1 MGKFLWTVVKLRMND
16 FWKKRLGSDDDYKR
30 EELIKKIVDVIEHMS
45 IEELE
50 ALAYGMSTK
59 TAASEL

>member
-1 MGKFLWTVVKLRMND
+1 MND
-16 FWKKRLGSDDDYKR
+16 FWKKRLGSDDEYKR

-50 ALAYGMSTK
+50 A
-59 TAASEL
+59 

>member
-1 MGKFLWTVVKLRMND
+1 MND
-16 FWKKRLGSDDDYKR
+16 FWNKRLGSDDDYR
-30 EELIKKIVDVIEHMS
+30 RDELIKKIVDVIEHMS

-59 TAASEL
+59 SAASEL

>member
-1 MGKFLWTVVKLRMND
+1 MND
-16 FWKKRLGSDDDYKR
+16 FWNKRLCSDDDYR
-30 EELIKKIVDVIEHMS
+30 RDVLIKKIVDVIEHMS

>member
-1 MGKFLWTVVKLRMND
+1 MND
-16 FWKKRLGSDDDYKR
+16 FWNKRLGSDDDYR
-30 EELIKKIVDVIEHMS
+30 RDELIKKIVDVIEHMS

-59 TAASEL
+59 TAASDYNLIGTGVYY

>member
-1 MGKFLWTVVKLRMND
+1 MND
-16 FWKKRLGSDDDYKR
+16 FWNKRLGSDDDYR
-30 EELIKKIVDVIEHMS
+30 RDELIKKIVDVIEHMS

-50 ALAYGMSTK
+50 ALAYGMAAK

>member
-1 MGKFLWTVVKLRMND
+1 MND
-16 FWKKRLGSDDDYKR
+16 FWKKRLGSDEYKR

>member
-1 MGKFLWTVVKLRMND
+1 MND
-16 FWKKRLGSDDDYKR
+16 FWKKRLGSDDEYKR

-59 TAASEL
+59 TAASELQIGTGAYI

>member
-1 MGKFLWTVVKLRMND
+1 MND
-16 FWKKRLGSDDDYKR
+16 SWNKRLGSDDDYR
-30 EELIKKIVDVIEHMS
+30 RDELIKKIVDVIEHIS

>member
-1 MGKFLWTVVKLRMND
+1 MND
-16 FWKKRLGSDDDYKR
+16 FWKKSLGSDDEYKR
-30 EELIKKIVDVIEHMS
+30 EELIKNIVDVIEHMR

>member
-1 MGKFLWTVVKLRMND
+1 MND
-16 FWKKRLGSDDDYKR
+16 FWKKRLGSDDEYKR

-59 TAASEL
+59 RLLRNYNLIDTGAYI

>member
-1 MGKFLWTVVKLRMND
+1 MND
-16 FWKKRLGSDDDYKR
+16 FWNKRLGRDDDYR
-30 EELIKKIVDVIEHMS
+30 GDELIKKIVDVIEHMS